1 MTEIGSRGKIGL
13 GHSKPGSKSGCVIS
27 ETDTTYINQKTDL
40 ALRWS
45 WCGIPNTT
53 KRKPRRRIAFKEI
66 GMECQRCLTGK
77 EAKYRIYSDIIDMKV
92 CAACADETRRLGLD
106 LPLNL
111 LRTGSKK
118 QRICLHRPRL
128 DLASS

>member
-1 MTEIGSRGKIGL
+1 
-13 GHSKPGSKSGCVIS
+13 
-27 ETDTTYINQKTDL
+27 
-40 ALRWS
+40 
-45 WCGIPNTT
+45 
-53 KRKPRRRIAFKEI
+53 
-66 GMECQRCLTGK
+66 MECQRCLTGK

-118 QRICLHRPRL
+118 TADLFAPPSPR
-128 DLASS
+128 SSVQLEVDKVSFIRNF